1 MGCGMSK
8 SNSGTAGDADHARPS
23 GTTTAGGSYPMSGK
37 GTEDSP
43 PNPIVFFDMT
53 QGGQP
58 LGRITMELFQNVVP
72 ATSENFRR
80 FCTGEFK
87 DSRGRVQ
94 GYRGSAFH
102 RVIPD
107 FMCQGGDFVNG
118 NGTGKMS
125 IYGASGFDD
134 ENFELKHTQPG
145 VLSMANS
152 GPNTNGCQF
161 FLTTVATPH
170 LNGKHVVFGKVIDGM
185 SVVREIER
193 TRTDGQDRPLSP
205 IVIADCGQLNDAGVP
220 L

>member
-1 MGCGMSK
+1 MSQ
-8 SNSGTAGDADHARPS
+8 SGRATQGNP
-23 GTTTAGGSYPMSGK
+23 
-37 GTEDSP
+37 E
-43 PNPIVFFDMT
+43 NPIVYFDMT

-58 LGRITMELFQNVVP
+58 LGRITMELFQDVVP

-87 DSRGRVQ
+87 NQRGQVQ
-94 GYRGSAFH
+94 GYKGSAFH

-107 FMCQGGDFVNG
+107 FMCQGGDFING
-118 NGTGKMS
+118 NGTGKTS
-125 IYGASGFDD
+125 IYNESGFDD
-134 ENFELKHTQPG
+134 ENFSLKHTQPG

-170 LNGKHVVFGKVIDGM
+170 LDGRHVVFGKVIDGM
-185 SVVREIER
+185 AVVRKIER
-193 TRTDGQDRPLSP
+193 TRTDSQDRPLSA
-205 IVIADCGQLNDAGVP
+205 VVVADCGQLNDAGVR